1 MVSEIIVKG
10 TKKLEG
16 VLPVQGSKN
25 SSLPILAA
33 CVLVDGVSVLH
44 NCPFLSDVDAAVR
57 ILEHL
62 GCVVTRDGHTLTVD
76 SRSISCCNIPE
87 NLMREMRSSIVFLGS
102 LVSRCKKA
110 RLFTPGGC
118 EIGLRPIDL
127 HLSALRALGVS
138 IEDEGSALG
147 FEVREK
153 LEGTVISLS
162 FPSVGATENIML
174 ASVFAEGRTTVLN
187 AAREPEIL
195 DLAAF
200 LNKCGCK
207 IFVGS
212 QGTIVIDGVK
222 KAHSCEHTII
232 PDRIVTLTYMSAVAC
247 CGGDVLFE
255 KADTSHFLSV
265 TGVFEAAGCR
275 LETKKDSVRIVSS
288 GKLKAVRDIRT
299 LPYPGF
305 PTDAQAPISA
315 MLCTAEGT
323 SVIVENIF
331 ESRFNH
337 VGELVRMG
345 ARIKVEGRVAIIDG
359 VKALHGAHVRAVDL
373 RGGSALVVAA
383 LGARGKTVISGLKHI
398 DRGYERIEEC
408 LQSLGAQI
416 ERSAE
421 SG

>member
-127 HLSALRALGVS
+127 HLSALRSLGVS

-232 PDRIVTLTYMSAVAC
+232 PDRIVALTYMSAVAC
-247 CGGDVLFE
+247 CGGDVLF
-255 KADTSHFLSV
+255 
-265 TGVFEAAGCR
+265 
-275 LETKKDSVRIVSS
+275 
-288 GKLKAVRDIRT
+288 
-299 LPYPGF
+299 
-305 PTDAQAPISA
+305 
-315 MLCTAEGT
+315 
-323 SVIVENIF
+323 
-331 ESRFNH
+331 
-337 VGELVRMG
+337 
-345 ARIKVEGRVAIIDG
+345 
-359 VKALHGAHVRAVDL
+359 
-373 RGGSALVVAA
+373 
-383 LGARGKTVISGLKHI
+383 
-398 DRGYERIEEC
+398 
-408 LQSLGAQI
+408 
-416 ERSAE
+416 
-421 SG
+421 